1 MALIKLGVSPS
12 RLSTR
17 GYGEGHP
24 VAGNDSASGRQLNRR
39 VEIVLSDDSGQT
51 PRAEGSAGP
60 GGGRAQPLAASS
72 LNTCCAILKES
83 SPAGAPQ

>member
-17 GYGEGHP
+17 GYGEGYS
-24 VAGNDSASGRQLNRR
+24 VASNDSASGRQLNRR

-51 PRAEGSAGP
+51 PPR
-60 GGGRAQPLAASS
+60 
-72 LNTCCAILKES
+72 
-83 SPAGAPQ
+83 